1 MNYKTVKQIPETGVA
16 GGIVP
21 STTSG
26 SVMVA
31 GEIKKE
37 KGMAIDGS
45 IAIVFILTINVTVQI
60 Y

>member
-1 MNYKTVKQIPETGVA
+1 MVKQIPEIGVV

-31 GEIKKE
+31 GESK
-37 KGMAIDGS
+37 
-45 IAIVFILTINVTVQI
+45 
-60 Y
+60 

>member
-1 MNYKTVKQIPETGVA
+1 MNYKMIKQIPETGVA

-31 GEIKKE
+31 GEIRKE
-37 KGMAIDGS
+37 KGMTIIGS
-45 IAIVFILTINVTVQI
+45 IATVFILTINVTV
-60 Y
+60 